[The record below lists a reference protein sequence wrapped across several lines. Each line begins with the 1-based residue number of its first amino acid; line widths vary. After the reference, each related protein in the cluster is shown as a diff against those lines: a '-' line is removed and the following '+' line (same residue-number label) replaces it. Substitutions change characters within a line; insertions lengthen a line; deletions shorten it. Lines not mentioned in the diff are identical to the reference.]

1 VLFGHFQVYVALA
14 EGFNSHTIEY
24 YV

>member
-1 VLFGHFQVYVALA
+1 FVALA

-24 YV
+24 YVENKKRR